1 MKMIRIMETATR
13 SPTTSAIFILVC
25 LFSTGTSTLFGYRQD
40 QENSTEPEA
49 FQGYLAA
56 FGLQLADGQ
65 GVPGYLVIA
74 QDADPDS
81 ASDQHLPSDGC
92 GHIKPPPNITRKYWL
107 EGVGWVTPESS
118 SNEKIQFIR
127 KVRTIQTVNHQSGSK
142 IIQNL
147 YNRVCKSGILSL
159 GGSIQC
165 NENKKVFDNLLNVFA
180 LVRRGN
186 CEFEE
191 KVHNVQEAGYLG
203 AIVYDPV
210 HNSVIVMHSERRY
223 NLQIPAMYVG
233 NDTATHL
240 IQNYLY
246 SPNLPL
252 QAQNFVLI
260 VSDDDNIINYL
271 LPFTLIVAVCLVT
284 MMVFSLLRIIR
295 QWRAHRKARLTK
307 RKLKKLPKKKF
318 SKEHDAAEWE
328 TCAICIDDYEE
339 GDMLRILPCHHAY
352 HVDCID
358 PWLTRSRRNCPLC
371 KRSVLSD
378 EESSDN
384 GGGATSVSSLSTTET
399 SETNEND
406 ETPLLEDARG
416 GSPESGDF
424 FENEENSREI
434 PENLENISNPRH
446 SRSSN
451 MVTRF
456 LRSVQ
461 TMSIRSLSS
470 RRSLS
475 GSLSDD
481 DEEPL
486 IVRTSLRRQGAIR
499 RSSPIESSSSRSSNS
514 SFNSEPNQ
522 DNSESEIQNASEDEL
537 PITSDDNSSLV

>member
-1 MKMIRIMETATR
+1 MEKTTRSATR
-13 SPTTSAIFILVC
+13 PTTSTIFILVC
-25 LFSTGTSTLFGYRQD
+25 IFSTGTSTLFGYRQD
-40 QENSTEPEA
+40 QENNGTEPEA

-74 QDADPDS
+74 QDADSDS
-81 ASDQHLPSDGC
+81 IPDQHLPSDAC

-118 SNEKIQFIR
+118 SNQKIQFIR

-147 YNRVCKSGILSL
+147 YNRVCKSGILS
-159 GGSIQC
+159 GVSVQC

-203 AIVYDPV
+203 AIVYDPI

-246 SPNLPL
+246 TPNLPL

-284 MMVFSLLRIIR
+284 MMVFSLLRIVR

-328 TCAICIDDYEE
+328 TCAICIDDYED
-339 GDMLRILPCHHAY
+339 GDMLRILPCKHAY

-384 GGGATSVSSLSTTET
+384 GGGGGATSVSSLSTTEN

-416 GSPESGDF
+416 GSPESGDV
-424 FENEENSREI
+424 FENEEISREI
-434 PENLENISNPRH
+434 PENLENLENMSNPRNLH
-446 SRSSN
+446 SRNNSN

-461 TMSIRSLSS
+461 AMSIRSLSS

-481 DEEPL
+481 DDEEPL

-499 RSSPIESSSSRSSNS
+499 GRSLVESSSSTSSNS
-514 SFNSEPNQ
+514 
-522 DNSESEIQNASEDEL
+522 DSEIQNASEDEL

>member
-1 MKMIRIMETATR
+1 MGPATQ
-13 SPTTSAIFILVC
+13 TSKLITIL
-25 LFSTGTSTLFGYRQD
+25 LISSISTVTSTLFGYRRQD

-56 FGLQLADGQ
+56 FGLQLSDGQ

-74 QDADPDS
+74 QDADPVS
-81 ASDQHLPSDGC
+81 NLIGLSDQNLPSDGC
-92 GHIKPPPNITRKYWL
+92 GPLKPTPNITRKYWL

-127 KVRTIQTVNHQSGSK
+127 KVRTIQKVNHQSRSK

-147 YNRVCKSGILSL
+147 YNRVCKSGILS
-159 GGSIQC
+159 GAMIQC
-165 NENKKVFDNLLNVFA
+165 KENKQVFDNLLNVFA

-186 CEFEE
+186 CDFEE

-203 AIVYDPV
+203 AIIYDPV

-223 NLQIPAMYVG
+223 NLKIPAMYVG
-233 NDTATHL
+233 NDTATQL

-246 SPNLPL
+246 TPDLPL
-252 QAQNFVLI
+252 QEQNFVLM
-260 VSDDDNIINYL
+260 VSDDDSIINYL

-284 MMVFSLLRIIR
+284 MMVFSLLRVVR

-328 TCAICIDDYEE
+328 TCAICIDDYED

-384 GGGATSVSSLSTTET
+384 GGGATSVSSLSTTENSEN
-399 SETNEND
+399 SETNENND

-416 GSPESGDF
+416 LAESGDV
-424 FENEENSREI
+424 FENGETREI
-434 PENLENISNPRH
+434 PENFENMSNSRH
-446 SRSSN
+446 SRNSN

-461 TMSIRSLSS
+461 TMSRSLN

-475 GSLSDD
+475 DYASDD

-499 RSSPIESSSSRSSNS
+499 RSPIESSSSRSSNS
-514 SFNSEPNQ
+514 SFNSEPNEEL
-522 DNSESEIQNASEDEL
+522 SGSEIQNASEDEL
-537 PITSDDNSSLV
+537 PLTSDDNSSLV